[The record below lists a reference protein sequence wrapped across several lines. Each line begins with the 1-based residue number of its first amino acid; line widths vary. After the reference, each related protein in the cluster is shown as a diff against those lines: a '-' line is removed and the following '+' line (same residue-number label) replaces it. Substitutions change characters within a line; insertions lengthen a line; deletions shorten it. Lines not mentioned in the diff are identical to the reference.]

1 MNDEAEVGVSAGMVS
16 TGLHRAHMRSTHH
29 TDLTLHSRTDS
40 HSACKSNWRAGQL
53 GPRGTLNRSQATHNS
68 EQLHVVEPHAWSTGT
83 EGTMGEVNWLG
94 ERPDVHW
101 Q

>member
-1 MNDEAEVGVSAGMVS
+1 MNDEAEVGVSAGKFS
-16 TGLHRAHMRSTHH
+16 IGLCYMRMRSTHH
-29 TDLTLHSRTDS
+29 TALTSHSRTDS

-83 EGTMGEVNWLG
+83 ERSMVKEVDW
-94 ERPDVHW
+94 
-101 Q
+101 

>member
-40 HSACKSNWRAGQL
+40 HSACKSSWKPVSSA
-53 GPRGTLNRSQATHNS
+53 PEAHRSQATHNS

-83 EGTMGEVNWLG
+83 ERSMVKEVDW
-94 ERPDVHW
+94 
-101 Q
+101 